1 MDAEPLRRAEGDR
14 APKGAAL
21 FDDPMAGRVGRPGRF
36 VLGRLGRSRIIT
48 TVLATM
54 MNLVDD
60 GMAPQKAIDAPRF
73 HHQGRPDEIYPERPA
88 CRPTPSIRSPGWEYK
103 QV

>member
-1 MDAEPLRRAEGDR
+1 VTD
-14 APKGAAL
+14 
-21 FDDPMAGRVGRPGRF
+21 AGREGRPGRF

-48 TVLATM
+48 TVLGTM
-54 MNLVDD
+54 MNLVGD
-60 GMAPQKAIDAPRF
+60 GMAPQKAIDAPRL
-73 HHQGRPDEIYPERPA
+73 HHQGRPDEVYPERPA